1 MGAVKPYYGKSKFY
15 EKKLEKLVKKQ
26 SKIKEEIAICKG
38 KINES
43 KN

>member
-1 MGAVKPYYGKSKFY
+1 MGWIKPYYGKSKFY

-26 SKIKEEIAICKG
+26 NKIKAEIMICKD
-38 KINES
+38 KISEF